1 MKQVGCCNSFEGD
14 AAWVILSPIEQSI
27 KQKIEAVGTPLKDW
41 DIQINYGIKTGCNEA
56 FIVSTEKR
64 NEILANSEEERKRT
78 EELIRPILRGRDIK
92 RYGYNWAGL
101 YLIATFPSRHYDI
114 EQYPAVRD
122 YLLSFGKERLEQ
134 TGKVYTVNG
143 EKVKARKKTNNK
155 WFETQDSISYWD
167 EIIELLKE
175 QLRVANDTVSSL
187 TTQVNE
193 LIERIKSLEELLVQ
207 KGIAIDKA
215 NRQNKALGKLVSGKK
230 SERQEKNP
238 QDSMTQE
245 EFDKKKKE
253 QAEKRKARKNNGAKR
268 DMHYEMKEVHVT
280 IDPVMD
286 AELLKTLRLFGTR
299 TCIRYSMEPIK
310 FIKTV
315 YHINTYTDGSI
326 MYPGKTPPALLLNS
340 SYSPSFAAGLLQMRY
355 IYSMPVERIIKYF
368 GDNGFTLRKATANK
382 LIARSADVLENFYKA
397 ICQVVLQQDYV
408 SADETYHK
416 VLLAKTKPTDKG
428 SKKGYL
434 WAVSAPKLG
443 LVFFVYEDGSRSEQ
457 VILNVFSDYKGTI
470 QSDAYAPYRKLESD
484 AYPDIMRIACLQHV
498 KRDFIDCGKEDKDA
512 QEVVD
517 IINRFYRE
525 DKKHKV
531 GVNGWTVED
540 HLAYR
545 QSYAPDILQD
555 LLEKLEEIS
564 SRKDLLPKSTLAQAV
579 GYALNE
585 YNAICDIFKRG
596 DTALDNNY
604 IERIQRYISLSR
616 RNSMFFGSH
625 EGARRGAILYS
636 IAISCKLNGINLFEY
651 ISDVIEKTIEWQP
664 NTPLE
669 KYRDLLPDRWKKQ

>member
-1 MKQVGCCNSFEGD
+1 MTKD
-14 AAWVILSPIEQSI
+14 
-27 KQKIEAVGTPLKDW
+27 KI
-41 DIQINYGIKTGCNEA
+41 
-56 FIVSTEKR
+56 IV
-64 NEILANSEEERKRT
+64 
-78 EELIRPILRGRDIK
+78 
-92 RYGYNWAGL
+92 
-101 YLIATFPSRHYDI
+101 
-114 EQYPAVRD
+114 
-122 YLLSFGKERLEQ
+122 
-134 TGKVYTVNG
+134 
-143 EKVKARKKTNNK
+143 
-155 WFETQDSISYWD
+155 
-167 EIIELLKE
+167 LLKE
-175 QLRVANDTVSSL
+175 QLQLANEQLQQVNTTVSSL
-187 TTQVNE
+187 TLQVNE
-193 LIERIKSLEELLVQ
+193 LIKRIKSLEELLVQ
-207 KGIAIDKA
+207 KGISIDKA

-238 QDSMTQE
+238 QASMNQE

-340 SYSPSFAAGLLQMRY
+340 SYSPSFTAGLLQMRY
-355 IYSMPVERIIKYF
+355 IYSMPVERITKYF
-368 GDNGFTLRKATANK
+368 ADNGFTLRKATASK
-382 LIARSADVLENFYKA
+382 L
-397 ICQVVLQQDYV
+397 
-408 SADETYHK
+408 
-416 VLLAKTKPTDKG
+416 
-428 SKKGYL
+428 
-434 WAVSAPKLG
+434 
-443 LVFFVYEDGSRSEQ
+443 
-457 VILNVFSDYKGTI
+457 
-470 QSDAYAPYRKLESD
+470 
-484 AYPDIMRIACLQHV
+484 
-498 KRDFIDCGKEDKDA
+498 
-512 QEVVD
+512 
-517 IINRFYRE
+517 
-525 DKKHKV
+525 
-531 GVNGWTVED
+531 
-540 HLAYR
+540 
-545 QSYAPDILQD
+545 
-555 LLEKLEEIS
+555 
-564 SRKDLLPKSTLAQAV
+564 
-579 GYALNE
+579 
-585 YNAICDIFKRG
+585 ICDIFKRG

>member
-1 MKQVGCCNSFEGD
+1 MFNTLYISKN
-14 AAWVILSPIEQSI
+14 
-27 KQKIEAVGTPLKDW
+27 KYLK
-41 DIQINYGIKTGCNEA
+41 
-56 FIVSTEKR
+56 
-64 NEILANSEEERKRT
+64 ILAY
-78 EELIRPILRGRDIK
+78 LDIFS
-92 RYGYNWAGL
+92 
-101 YLIATFPSRHYDI
+101 YLCTM
-114 EQYPAVRD
+114 
-122 YLLSFGKERLEQ
+122 
-134 TGKVYTVNG
+134 
-143 EKVKARKKTNNK
+143 KK
-155 WFETQDSISYWD
+155 D

-187 TTQVNE
+187 TIQVNE

-355 IYSMPVERIIKYF
+355 IYSMPVERITKYF
-368 GDNGFTLRKATANK
+368 ADNGFTLRKATANK

-428 SKKGYL
+428 SKKGYF

-470 QSDAYAPYRKLESD
+470 KSDAYAPYRKLESD

-498 KRDFIDCGKEDKDA
+498 KRDFVDCGKEDKDA

-517 IINRFYRE
+517 ILNRFYRE

-625 EGARRGAILYS
+625 EGASRAAILYS
-636 IAISCKLNGINLFEY
+636 IAISCRLNGINLFEY
-651 ISDVIEKTIEWQP
+651 ICDVIEKTAEWQP

>member
-1 MKQVGCCNSFEGD
+1 MFNTLYISKN
-14 AAWVILSPIEQSI
+14 
-27 KQKIEAVGTPLKDW
+27 KYLK
-41 DIQINYGIKTGCNEA
+41 
-56 FIVSTEKR
+56 
-64 NEILANSEEERKRT
+64 ILAY
-78 EELIRPILRGRDIK
+78 LDIFS
-92 RYGYNWAGL
+92 
-101 YLIATFPSRHYDI
+101 YLCTM
-114 EQYPAVRD
+114 
-122 YLLSFGKERLEQ
+122 
-134 TGKVYTVNG
+134 
-143 EKVKARKKTNNK
+143 KK
-155 WFETQDSISYWD
+155 D

-175 QLRVANDTVSSL
+175 QLKVANDTVSSL

-207 KGIAIDKA
+207 KGIAIDKV

-245 EFDKKKKE
+245 EFDKKKTE

-355 IYSMPVERIIKYF
+355 IYSMPVERITKYF
-368 GDNGFTLRKATANK
+368 ADNGFTLRKATANK

-443 LVFFVYEDGSRSEQ
+443 LVFFIYEDGSRSEQ

-498 KRDFIDCGKEDKDA
+498 KRDFVDCGKEDKDA

-517 IINRFYRE
+517 ILNRFYRE

-625 EGARRGAILYS
+625 EGASRAAILYS
-636 IAISCKLNGINLFEY
+636 IAISCRLNGINLFEY
-651 ISDVIEKTIEWQP
+651 ICDVIEKTAEWQP

>member
-1 MKQVGCCNSFEGD
+1 MFNTLYISKN
-14 AAWVILSPIEQSI
+14 
-27 KQKIEAVGTPLKDW
+27 KYLK
-41 DIQINYGIKTGCNEA
+41 
-56 FIVSTEKR
+56 
-64 NEILANSEEERKRT
+64 ILAY
-78 EELIRPILRGRDIK
+78 LDIFS
-92 RYGYNWAGL
+92 
-101 YLIATFPSRHYDI
+101 YLCTM
-114 EQYPAVRD
+114 
-122 YLLSFGKERLEQ
+122 
-134 TGKVYTVNG
+134 
-143 EKVKARKKTNNK
+143 KK
-155 WFETQDSISYWD
+155 D

-187 TTQVNE
+187 TIQVNE

-355 IYSMPVERIIKYF
+355 IYSMPVERITKYF
-368 GDNGFTLRKATANK
+368 ADNGFTLRKATANK

-428 SKKGYL
+428 SKKGYF

-498 KRDFIDCGKEDKDA
+498 KRDFVDCGKEDKDA

-517 IINRFYRE
+517 ILNRFYRE

-625 EGARRGAILYS
+625 EGASRAAILYS
-636 IAISCKLNGINLFEY
+636 IAISCRLNGINLFEY
-651 ISDVIEKTIEWQP
+651 ICDVIEKTVEWQP

-669 KYRDLLPDRWKKQ
+669 KYRNLLPDRWKKQ